1 MLSILFTSLSHFLS
15 SLPSSFRYLSLSR
28 SPVLFIYVL
37 IVSSPSSL
45 PLCFCLD
52 GLSSKYSVISLTCSS
67 AHTGPPLSPHT
78 HTHTHTHTLT
88 SLCVCVCVCASS
100 SSRFWSKCQSIS
112 HANDLKC
119 ISLSLSLCL
128 SSLAP
133 SSCSVKPREAR
144 LYVTEKTQR
153 IRAREIIGAES
164 GGICGEN
171 ETARRS
177 PRGCWGTNHMDL
189 TVEDRVCVLLLCLK
203 RDDRGKMVVWVFS

>member
-78 HTHTHTHTLT
+78 HTHWRA
-88 SLCVCVCVCASS
+88 CVCVCVCASS

-119 ISLSLSLCL
+119 ISLSLSLSVCHPSLRPAAAWSRERLVFMSPKKPKESGPARL
-128 SSLAP
+128 SAP
-133 SSCSVKPREAR
+133 SQVA
-144 LYVTEKTQR
+144 YVEKTRPLGGRREGVGER
-153 IRAREIIGAES
+153 ITWIWQLRTEFVS
-164 GGICGEN
+164 FCF
-171 ETARRS
+171 
-177 PRGCWGTNHMDL
+177 
-189 TVEDRVCVLLLCLK
+189 V
-203 RDDRGKMVVWVFS
+203 